1 MSDKKTPVE
10 YSDKLAEEILAMIES
25 GMSLVSICAL
35 PDMPRISTVYDWID
49 KSPELADK
57 YARARQRQADTLASM
72 VMTEA
77 FSASDA
83 QIGRLR
89 IDALKWT
96 ASKLAP
102 KKYGDKI
109 DIETNSQQNFKISFT
124 VPERDSASLPA
135 SVPLE
140 SLPAPVPRIIDIS
153 PESIP
158 DTADSTDSG
167 EIIPDKDFHAT
178 QPTEPTDTNRTN
190 EQD

>member
-124 VPERDSASLPA
+124 VPERDNASLLAPIAPA
-135 SVPLE
+135 LT
-140 SLPAPVPRIIDIS
+140 APVPVPQIIDITH
-153 PESIP
+153 
-158 DTADSTDSG
+158 D
-167 EIIPDKDFHAT
+167 
-178 QPTEPTDTNRTN
+178 TDTTDTTN
-190 EQD
+190 QPND

>member
-1 MSDKKTPVE
+1 MSDKKESVT
-10 YSDKLAEEILAMIES
+10 YSENKANEICQMVES

-35 PDMPRISTVYDWID
+35 PDMPHISTVYDWID
-49 KSPELADK
+49 NNPNLSEK

-77 FSASDA
+77 FNAHDA

-102 KKYGDKI
+102 KKYGDKVE
-109 DIETNSQQNFKISFT
+109 IEQTGNQNFKISFN
-124 VPERDSASLPA
+124 VPERENAPLHAPATLEALPA
-135 SVPLE
+135 
-140 SLPAPVPRIIDIS
+140 ATPRIIDIS

-158 DTADSTDSG
+158 DPAALRASQD
-167 EIIPDKDFHAT
+167 IIPEKV
-178 QPTEPTDTNRTN
+178 
-190 EQD
+190 

>member
-1 MSDKKTPVE
+1 MSDKKDSVT
-10 YSDKLAEEILAMIES
+10 YSESKADEILAMIES

-35 PDMPRISTVYDWID
+35 DDMPRISTVYDWID
-49 KSPELADK
+49 KLPELADK

-77 FSASDA
+77 FNANDA

-109 DIETNSQQNFKISFT
+109 EVETQSQQNFKISFT
-124 VPERDSASLPA
+124 VPDRDNAQLPA

-140 SLPAPVPRIIDIS
+140 SLTAPVPRIIDVLT
-153 PESIP
+153 ESIP
-158 DTADSTDSG
+158 GSADLQASGDISTD
-167 EIIPDKDFHAT
+167 KV
-178 QPTEPTDTNRTN
+178 
-190 EQD
+190 